1 MKNVKVIVTGAVCAA
16 LGIGAGM
23 GGMYLFQK
31 KNIEFAKDY
40 SLLKEVQ
47 DVLDENEKQ
56 LPEGSKPVDAV
67 VNGYLS
73 QYDQFTR
80 YIGPAS
86 DKEDEKANFKS
97 DVESQMINGNVLYV
111 KINGFVWGTNLSFGS
126 KTDDLMPKARA
137 VIIDLRGNLGGDIT
151 EAQNISDRFLKT
163 GVIHCFID
171 NADDYDFEMS
181 DSGNEIDLP
190 VVILVNGETA
200 SASEMMTA
208 LFMQNYDNVTVI
220 GTTTYGKGV
229 FQDEKELSNG
239 GILRFTNGYYTVG
252 DWECYQDVGI
262 EPDITLEMDES
273 LIGTLSDTQL
283 KKALEILG

>member
-31 KNIEFAKDY
+31 KNIEFAKEY

-47 DVLDENEKQ
+47 DVLEENEKSY
-56 LPEGSKPVDAV
+56 PDDADPVEAV

-73 QYDQFTR
+73 KFDKFTL
-80 YIGPAS
+80 YQAPG
-86 DKEDEKANFKS
+86 EDEAAETVA
-97 DVESQMINGNVLYV
+97 DVESELMNGSVLYV
-111 KINGFVWGTNLSFGS
+111 KINSFIWGTNLSFDT
-126 KTDDLMPKARA
+126 KTSELLPKASSI
-137 VIIDLRGNLGGDIT
+137 VIDLRNNGGGAIG
-151 EAQNISDRFLKT
+151 ESQNICDRFLKT

-171 NADDYDFEMS
+171 NADDYDFEMG

-220 GTTTYGKGV
+220 GTTTYGKGI

-239 GILRFTNGYYTVG
+239 GVLRFTNGYYTVG

>member
-47 DVLDENEKQ
+47 DVLEENEKSY
-56 LPEGSKPVDAV
+56 PDDADPVEAV

-73 QYDQFTR
+73 QYDKFTK
-80 YIGPAS
+80 YLSP
-86 DKEDEKANFKS
+86 DFDEDEGGNVES
-97 DVESQMINGNVLYV
+97 DVEASLMNGNVLYV

-126 KTDDLMPKARA
+126 KTDELMPKARA

-171 NADDYDFEMS
+171 NADDYDFEMG

>member
-1 MKNVKVIVTGAVCAA
+1 MKNVKVVVTGAVCAA

-23 GGMYLFQK
+23 GGMYFFQK

-56 LPEGSKPVDAV
+56 LPEGSDPAEAV

-73 QYDQFTR
+73 QYDKFTK
-80 YIGPAS
+80 YLSPDS
-86 DKEDEKANFKS
+86 DEDEGGNVES
-97 DVESQMINGNVLYV
+97 DVEASLMNGNVLYV

-137 VIIDLRGNLGGDIT
+137 VIIDLRGNLGGDIS
-151 EAQNISDRFLKT
+151 EAQGISNRFLKT
-163 GVIHCFID
+163 GVTHCFID
-171 NADDYDFEMS
+171 NADDYDFEMG
-181 DSGNEIDLP
+181 DSGNEIELP

-220 GTTTYGKGV
+220 GTTTYGKGI

-239 GILRFTNGYYTVG
+239 GVLRFTNGYYTVG

>member
-47 DVLDENEKQ
+47 DVLEENEKSY
-56 LPEGSKPVDAV
+56 PDDADPVEAV

-73 QYDQFTR
+73 KFDKFTL
-80 YIGPAS
+80 YQAPG
-86 DKEDEKANFKS
+86 EDEAAETVA
-97 DVESQMINGNVLYV
+97 DVESELMNGSVLYV
-111 KINGFVWGTNLSFGS
+111 KINSFIWGTNLSFDT
-126 KTDDLMPKARA
+126 KTSELLPKASSI
-137 VIIDLRGNLGGDIT
+137 VIDLRNNGGGAIG

-163 GVIHCFID
+163 GVTHCFID
-171 NADDYDFEMS
+171 NADDYDFEMG

-220 GTTTYGKGV
+220 GTTTYGKGI

-239 GILRFTNGYYTVG
+239 GVLRFTNGYYTVG

>member
-1 MKNVKVIVTGAVCAA
+1 MKNVKVIVTGAVCAV

-47 DVLDENEKQ
+47 DVLEENEKSY
-56 LPEGSKPVDAV
+56 PDDADPVEAV

-73 QYDQFTR
+73 QYDKFTK
-80 YIGPAS
+80 YLSP
-86 DKEDEKANFKS
+86 DFDEDEGGNVES
-97 DVESQMINGNVLYV
+97 DVEASLMNGNVLYV

-126 KTDDLMPKARA
+126 KTDELMPKARA

-163 GVIHCFID
+163 GVTHCFID
-171 NADDYDFEMS
+171 NADDYDFEMG